1 MRGVDAG
8 VQHRHDHAVAVERR
22 RVGLHRPHLVL
33 RHRAL
38 PTQDPVGC
46 RKDLNLSLT
55 LWFSSLCSLCLCVLC
70 VKTRRARWRAFIHS
84 REIAGRRLTQ
94 RTQRTQRHREHRG
107 ERKPFRGP
115 YRQRATLHGSSR
127 ASGRGSQCD
136 SWPRALRDANPFT
149 ARRSA
154 APDGLRL
161 AVTAEPRARFANANV
176 SSHSSWPF
184 GCF

>member
-115 YRQRATLHGSSR
+115 NRQRATLHGSSR